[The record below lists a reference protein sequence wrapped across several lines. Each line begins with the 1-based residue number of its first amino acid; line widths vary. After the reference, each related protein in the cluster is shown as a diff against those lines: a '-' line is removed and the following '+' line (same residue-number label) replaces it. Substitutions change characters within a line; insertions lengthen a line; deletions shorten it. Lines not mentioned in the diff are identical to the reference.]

1 MTSERRLTDAEIAAF
16 ETDGFL
22 KIEGFFGLGELAP
35 LQDSLKEDPT
45 VGGRFFTVHDGD
57 GVGTHDY
64 MSWSR
69 HEDDYVGTAT
79 RLARVVHAAEDL
91 IGEPVYHY
99 HSKMVRKPPRSPGKV
114 DWHQDYGGWYQEGC
128 LFAKMLTCAV
138 AVTRAPA
145 EAGCLRMLRGS
156 HTMGRIDWISDE
168 TSYYTLY
175 RPRLEAILERFE
187 LVELEMEPGD
197 GLFFHPNVLHTSAPN
212 VTNAPRTLME
222 FSFNAHANAP
232 VFEGQAHHQPKALV
246 IADDDALAAGRFDG
260 VFGRTPL
267 HDIDNPSDEGYRIFH
282 REDLPS
288 KS

>member
-1 MTSERRLTDAEIAAF
+1 MTATQRLSAAQVAAF
-16 ETDGFL
+16 KADGFL
-22 KIEGFFGLGELAP
+22 KVERFFSAAELAP
-35 LQDSLKEDPT
+35 LQAALERDPT
-45 VGGRFFTVHDGD
+45 VGGRFFSVLDGE

-64 MSWSR
+64 MAWSH
-69 HEDDYVGTAT
+69 HEDDYLGTAT

-91 IGEPVYHY
+91 LGEPVYHY

-128 LFAKMLTCAV
+128 LFPNMLTCAV

-145 EAGCLRMLRGS
+145 AAGCLRMLRGS
-156 HTMGRIDWISDE
+156 HTLGRIDWISDE

-175 RPRLEAILERFE
+175 RPRLKAIMERFE

-197 GLFFHPNVLHTSAPN
+197 GLFFHANVLHTSAPN
-212 VTNAPRTLME
+212 TTDAPRTLME
-222 FSFNAHANAP
+222 FSFNVRSNPP
-232 VFEGQAHHQPKALV
+232 VFEGQAHHQLKPLE
-246 IADDDALAAGRFDG
+246 IAADDALAEGRYHG

-267 HDIDNPSDEGYRIFH
+267 HDIDNPADEGYRIFH